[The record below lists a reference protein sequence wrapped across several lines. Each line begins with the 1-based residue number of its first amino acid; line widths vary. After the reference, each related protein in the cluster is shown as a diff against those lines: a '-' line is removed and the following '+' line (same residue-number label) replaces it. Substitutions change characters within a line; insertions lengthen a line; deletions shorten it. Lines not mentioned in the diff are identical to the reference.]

1 MKTIQINGLY
11 KSYNKFTLKDVNFE
25 LHRGEV
31 IGLIGKNGAGKTTLI
46 SSIMNP
52 GFKDSGEIR
61 LFGQKFDENS
71 KLIKNRIGFVQDMI
85 YFFREFNS
93 LDISNIMKHIYS
105 KWDSNIFYKLLNNLE
120 VDSKKRVKD
129 YSRGMKTKLQLAV
142 ALSHKAELLI
152 LDEVTSGLDPIA
164 RSKVKEI
171 LREYANN
178 GGSILFS
185 THIVSDLKNLADK
198 IILIDDG
205 SIVFNESAS
214 LITYQ
219 NPVIIKKAN
228 ELSKVPKKWIKG
240 NFGSKENRILILNE
254 ELINEYKNE
263 ELIYSDLEELMN
275 IILKESV

>member
-263 ELIYSDLEELMN
+263 ELIYPDLEELMN

>member
-52 GFKDSGEIR
+52 GFKDCGEIR

-263 ELIYSDLEELMN
+263 ELIYPDLEELMN

>member
-11 KSYNKFTLKDVNFE
+11 KSYNKFTLKDINFE

-52 GFKDSGEIR
+52 GFKDCGEIR